1 MAEMRKHVETL
12 TLGEIM
18 ALTSFAWLLIPTI
31 ATIPYLYY
39 GVEPVD
45 AFFESIS
52 SWTSAGLTAL
62 ESVEVLPKSI
72 ILFRSVTQWIGGL
85 GIVVLM
91 LTLIKGKEA
100 LSFLKAEG
108 LSPSEVGIGKTV
120 GMILKIYI
128 TLSILGIAALYL
140 LDISLFDAVNL
151 SLSGVSN
158 GGSFPFDHYEFTNI
172 QKIALAM
179 LMFAG
184 ATSFLFYR
192 NISKGKFRKAF
203 FDEEYLLYV
212 SIIIVAIA
220 LIYFVGGEEFFNTVL
235 NTISSIACGG
245 YAIGDL
251 SVLHAFP
258 IYILILLMLSG
269 GMLGSTTGGIK
280 LWRILVIIKA
290 VLKHVKAAFLPTGT
304 VQVVKING
312 KAVREHAVAECTIFV
327 FAYLMI
333 FLFGAGVFIAA
344 SYSLQNS
351 LFMVASALGSV
362 GLSTISVAQMPIFE
376 KLFLSLLM
384 YLGRIEIFPSLA
396 LISFIVRR

>member
-1 MAEMRKHVETL
+1 MSFFQKLTAVMFYASLPLLIPFFYSLYNGDGGWVPIGMTIFILASPAVPGVIMSIFENIANLIKHLLQPDAQFNYGSILNMAEMRKHVEML
-12 TLGEIM
+12 TFGEIM

-31 ATIPYLYY
+31 ATIPYIYY

-45 AFFESIS
+45 AFFESVS
-52 SWTSAGLTAL
+52 SWTSTGLTAL
-62 ESVEVLPKSI
+62 KSVEVLPKSI

-91 LTLIKGKEA
+91 LTIVKGKEA
-100 LSFLKAEG
+100 ISFLKAEG

-128 TLSILGIAALYL
+128 TLSILGIAALYA
-140 LDISLFDAVNL
+140 LDIGLFDAVNL

-158 GGSFPFDHYEFTNI
+158 GGSFPFDHYEFSNI
-172 QKIALAM
+172 QKIVLAM

-192 NISKGKFRKAF
+192 NISRGEFRKALL
-203 FDEEYLLYV
+203 DEEYLLYV
-212 SIIIVAIA
+212 SIIIAAIA
-220 LIYFVGGEEFFNTVL
+220 LIYFIGGEEFFNTVL

-251 SVLHAFP
+251 SVMHAFP

-290 VLKHVKAAFLPTGT
+290 ILKHVK
-304 VQVVKING
+304 
-312 KAVREHAVAECTIFV
+312 
-327 FAYLMI
+327 
-333 FLFGAGVFIAA
+333 
-344 SYSLQNS
+344 
-351 LFMVASALGSV
+351 
-362 GLSTISVAQMPIFE
+362 
-376 KLFLSLLM
+376 
-384 YLGRIEIFPSLA
+384 
-396 LISFIVRR
+396 